1 MAQNPEFPANLP
13 AHKVAPDVSALLA
26 DKNPAGPMD
35 PEVALRRLLLE
46 KEQLTM
52 QLTQE
57 RNLNDVLR
65 QDNSDLKE
73 ESKRLAPYM
82 DIINDPREN
91 MQIFLRDKTLITI
104 LRAKARKIYGKLAD
118 LNSPSESGRKMA
130 RRTIDHVIEVALRE
144 VVIPQWHLVAP
155 RLERERDG
163 EQS

>member
-1 MAQNPEFPANLP
+1 MTQNPEYPANLP

-26 DKNPAGPMD
+26 AKDPIAAMD
-35 PEVALRRLLLE
+35 PELALQKLILE
-46 KEQLTM
+46 KQQLAT

-73 ESKRLAPYM
+73 ENKRLEPYM

-91 MQIFLRDKTLITI
+91 MQIFLRDKTLITV
-104 LRAKARKIYGKLAD
+104 LRAKARKIYGKMAD

-130 RRTIDHVIEVALRE
+130 RRTIDHIVEVALRE
-144 VVIPQWHLVAP
+144 VVIPQWHLIAP
-155 RLERERDG
+155 RLEKERHG